1 MNPDYIIIDFDST
14 FITQE
19 SLDELAI
26 YKLSNQP
33 DSQKK
38 LNRIK
43 SITNAGMNGDMPFK
57 QSIDERMELLNLN
70 RADINTVSKRLSE
83 CVTPSFNNNKVF
95 LNEELLKYISSE
107 TKGEYYHWSNMDS
120 MITHLNPKITLTSEI
135 NKTRPFEKWWM
146 VVILISILSLEWGI
160 RRKFGFL

>member
-1 MNPDYIIIDFDST
+1 MTPDYIIIDFDST

-26 YKLSNQP
+26 YKLNNQP

-70 RADINTVSKRLSE
+70 RADI
-83 CVTPSFNNNKVF
+83 C
-95 LNEELLKYISSE
+95 LLY
-107 TKGEYYHWSNMDS
+107 
-120 MITHLNPKITLTSEI
+120 TSDAADE
-135 NKTRPFEKWWM
+135 
-146 VVILISILSLEWGI
+146 
-160 RRKFGFL
+160 

>member
-1 MNPDYIIIDFDST
+1 MTPDYIIIDFDST

-57 QSIDERMELLNLN
+57 QSINERMELLNLN
-70 RADINTVSKRLSE
+70 RADINTVSKRLAE
-83 CVTPSFNNNKVF
+83 CVTPVS
-95 LNEELLKYISSE
+95 Y
-107 TKGEYYHWSNMDS
+107 
-120 MITHLNPKITLTSEI
+120 THLRAHET
-135 NKTRPFEKWWM
+135 
-146 VVILISILSLEWGI
+146 
-160 RRKFGFL
+160 